1 VIFLFTNLAY
11 NREVGNGDS
20 PFFKLIEIYNNSQEG
35 FAETLLDHESIKEEY
50 FKYFMDM
57 ALPSMSLMGDVKMMM
72 GLNTLSEN
80 VYVAEETMAYLV
92 YENLVTRWIY
102 QYKREYESATF
113 QKIMGEDG
121 KEQFPDTK
129 YQRKIKTR
137 KDGAPSAGPWLD
149 SGKKRFNTIYRL
161 IKEKRNQRMIFEERL
176 MGMYSEEEQEAPK
189 KGVKRKT
196 TEEII
201 IENSKRV
208 YCCNDLDLTAI

>member
-1 VIFLFTNLAY
+1 
-11 NREVGNGDS
+11 
-20 PFFKLIEIYNNSQEG
+20 
-35 FAETLLDHESIKEEY
+35 LLDHESIKEEY